1 MQTQQLDL
9 GPILSITAMM
19 VVMGA
24 VLGMMKEPGNPNGMT
39 GNASMTGDIVAR
51 SGLIPYV
58 PHLIPL
64 IGEEE
69 SVRKKLPISVRSKSV
84 GPYEVVATRWKTS
97 CGVKLY
103 ENLPGWRRKL
113 RASKTVETVGQC
125 DALFERTVDAIKQ
138 IRFEY
143 KTELRR

>member
-1 MQTQQLDL
+1 MSSIQTQQLEL

-24 VLGMMKEPGNPNGMT
+24 VLGMMVESKGST
-39 GNASMTGDIVAR
+39 DMTGDIVVR
-51 SGLIPYV
+51 SGLTPYV
-58 PHLIPL
+58 PHLMPL
-64 IGEEE
+64 VREEE
-69 SVRKKLPISVRSKSV
+69 ERVARKKLPVSIRSKSI
-84 GPYEVVATRWKTS
+84 GAYEVVATRWKAS

-113 RASKTVETVGQC
+113 RASKTVDTVGEC
-125 DALFERTVDAIKQ
+125 DALFEKTVNAIKE

-143 KTELRR
+143 KTALGR